1 MNPDGQDPL
10 SGAQGAQV
18 NAEVSLIV
26 LYSTCE
32 CVGGFVMVDFA
43 QDLFWIWIFFSNCFG
58 LLGILCGYV
67 CFRLTVNFP

>member
-10 SGAQGAQV
+10 GGAQGAQV

-32 CVGGFVMVDFA
+32 CVGGLLWLILRKISFEFE
-43 QDLFWIWIFFSNCFG
+43 FF
-58 LLGILCGYV
+58 LAIVLVY
-67 CFRLTVNFP
+67 